1 MELNQAARDETIRYH
16 ESYYSSHKLFEEGWL
31 AKPDE
36 EINRI
41 VSCLS
46 ATPNSRV
53 LDIGCGVGRNAIPV
67 AKELKL
73 SGVIV
78 DCYDMLDSAIELL
91 KEYAEKFD
99 VAENIAGKRVD
110 IDSFEIQPDYYDAI
124 MAISVLEHSKTLEC
138 IESTIKQMVRGTRTG
153 GVNRITISTDRRAT
167 ECDTGNPVDTR
178 VETPMSKEQVKQL
191 LTSAY
196 EGWTIDRMSLVPYKE
211 DLELNGRMVT
221 WTCTDV
227 SFLARKA

>member
-1 MELNQAARDETIRYH
+1 M
-16 ESYYSSHKLFEEGWL
+16 

-46 ATPNSRV
+46 ATPKSHV
-53 LDIGCGVGRNAIPV
+53 LDIGCGVGRNAIAI

-73 SGVIV
+73 SGITV

-91 KEYAEKFD
+91 KGYAEKFD
-99 VAENIAGKRVD
+99 VAENIVGKCVD
-110 IDSFEIQPDYYDAI
+110 IDCFEIQPDYYDAI
-124 MAISVLEHSKTLEC
+124 LAVSVLEHSKTIEC
-138 IESTIKQMVRGTRTG
+138 IQSTIEQMVRGTRTG

-167 ECDTGNPVDTR
+167 ECDTGTPVDTR
-178 VETPMSKEQVKQL
+178 VETPMSTEQVTAML
-191 LTSAY
+191 NGAY
-196 EGWTIDRMSLVPYKE
+196 KGWTIDRLSLVPYKE